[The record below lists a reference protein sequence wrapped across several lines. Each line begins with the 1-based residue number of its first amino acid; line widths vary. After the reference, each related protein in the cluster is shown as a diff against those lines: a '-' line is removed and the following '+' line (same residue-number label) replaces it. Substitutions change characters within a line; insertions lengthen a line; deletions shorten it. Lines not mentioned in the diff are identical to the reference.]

1 MSTLRQP
8 GPPFKKAEAMI
19 TCVVSVPEKKV
30 EYLKLLIDNYAT
42 APTLP
47 PELVELL
54 LNFKQQLPS

>member
-1 MSTLRQP
+1 
-8 GPPFKKAEAMI
+8 MI